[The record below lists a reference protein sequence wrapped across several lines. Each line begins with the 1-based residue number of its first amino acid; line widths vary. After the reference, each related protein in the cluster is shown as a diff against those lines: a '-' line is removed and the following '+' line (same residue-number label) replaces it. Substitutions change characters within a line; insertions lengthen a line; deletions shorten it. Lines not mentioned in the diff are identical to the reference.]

1 LDAKSMTTLAFLPE
15 VGIAS
20 TFSSINACFDKRC
33 EDQSGVYFDATP
45 VALPEHLIDT
55 CMRFSSRF
63 HPAVQQ
69 IRGRVQRAMFTAI
82 TARRRRPYGRCRYNS
97 KLPTSTAAMLRR
109 PEKFVAS
116 FLHIAVPTHS
126 FQEHT

>member
-1 LDAKSMTTLAFLPE
+1 LDAKSMTTLASLPE

-45 VALPEHLIDT
+45 VALPEHLMDT
-55 CMRFSSRF
+55 CMRFPSRF

-69 IRGRVQRAMFTAI
+69 IHRRAQRAMFTAI
-82 TARRRRPYGRCRYNS
+82 TACRCRPHGRCRHNN
-97 KLPTSTAAMLRR
+97 KQRGNTAPA
-109 PEKFVAS
+109 
-116 FLHIAVPTHS
+116 
-126 FQEHT
+126 